1 MKPRV
6 CVSLLP
12 RGERET
18 VELVHRADCKDPDF
32 IELRTDNLRE
42 GKILSRVRDLTGS
55 QLIATDRS
63 KRDVGPRMILEAA
76 RAGYEYVDIDS
87 ARAHANKLGSLARKS
102 GARIIVSTHAL
113 GLNPSKF
120 VLSRLVQRQRRLR
133 PDVSKIV
140 TGAVRM
146 SDNIALL
153 DFIERQSR
161 KIRLVAFAAG
171 SIGRLS
177 RIYSPFFGAFFTIA
191 ALERG
196 RQTGAGQVTIDE
208 LRQAW
213 RLLRD

>member
-12 RGERET
+12 SSDKEAI
-18 VELVHRADCKDPDF
+18 ELVQRADRKDPDF
-32 IELRTDNLRE
+32 IELRTDKLRE
-42 GKILSRVRDLTGS
+42 FRILPRVRSLTAS

-63 KRDVGPRMILEAA
+63 KRDVGPRMMLEAV

-87 ARAHANKLGSLARKS
+87 AKAYANKLGSLARRS

-113 GLNPSKF
+113 GLNPSRS
-120 VLSRLVQRQRRLR
+120 VLSRIIQTQRRLR

-140 TGAVRM
+140 TGAVRV
-146 SDNIALL
+146 SDNLPLL

-161 KIRLVAFAAG
+161 KTRLVAFAAG
-171 SIGRLS
+171 SMGRLS

-191 ALERG
+191 ALEGG
-196 RQTGAGQVTIDE
+196 RQTGAGQLTIDQ

-213 RLLRD
+213 RFLQG